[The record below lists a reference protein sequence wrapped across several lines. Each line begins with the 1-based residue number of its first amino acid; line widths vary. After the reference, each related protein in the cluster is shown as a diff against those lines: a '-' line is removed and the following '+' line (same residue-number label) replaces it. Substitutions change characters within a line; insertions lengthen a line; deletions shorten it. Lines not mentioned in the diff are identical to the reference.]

1 MTNLTILYI
10 DDRESTLR
18 AIGVV
23 ADLLGCTLLTATTGR
38 EGLSKL
44 AEEPDVILLDMELP
58 DMDGIELVQAIRR
71 KHPGVPLIAVTG
83 HIDYRERCLAAG
95 CSDFLVKPFRLP
107 DMADYLRQFA
117 RP

>member
-1 MTNLTILYI
+1 MTNLKILYI

-18 AIGVV
+18 AIAVV
-23 ADLLGCTLLTATTGR
+23 AEALGCTLLTAKTGQ

-44 AEEPDVILLDMELP
+44 GENPDVILLDMELP

-71 KHPGVPLIAVTG
+71 ERPGVPLIAVTG
-83 HIDYRERCLAAG
+83 HVDYRERCLAAG
-95 CSDFLVKPFRLP
+95 CTDFLVKPFRLL
-107 DMADYLRQFA
+107 DMADFLRGFA